1 MTRSNIKN
9 SSSFDQKFAD
19 EVKAKNSVSTTA
31 TDFKAPGGKIPESV
45 SDFASSLGFGK
56 KIRSKNLPTD
66 SGEIESS
73 KNNVSFKGGKK
84 DWRVKLSIPNIKSS
98 MKVLC

>member
-1 MTRSNIKN
+1 MSRSNIKN

-19 EVKAKNSVSTTA
+19 EVKAKNLGINTST

-66 SGEIESS
+66 LVFG
-73 KNNVSFKGGKK
+73 
-84 DWRVKLSIPNIKSS
+84 RT
-98 MKVLC
+98 